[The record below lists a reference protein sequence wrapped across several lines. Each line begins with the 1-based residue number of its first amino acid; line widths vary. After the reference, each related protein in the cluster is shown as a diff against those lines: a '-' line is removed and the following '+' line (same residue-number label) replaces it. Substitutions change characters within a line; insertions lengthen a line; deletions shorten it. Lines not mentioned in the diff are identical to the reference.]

1 MKKLAILIVLSLL
14 CSVVVLPALAAD
26 NQLIVAW
33 WGNQTRNERT
43 QSVLDLYQTLNPDIS
58 IDPQFVAWS
67 DYWNKLAT
75 ASAGHTLPDVIQMD
89 YQYLVQYVSNNLL
102 IDLNPYVADGTLDI
116 SGINAGI
123 ITSGSVDGGLYA
135 VCLGVNAPALL
146 YNKTLLDANGL
157 AVKDGMTLDEFI
169 ALSKEV
175 YEKTG
180 YKTNIGFGSDHVF
193 DYLLRGE
200 GKTEFTGAELTT
212 TVEDA
217 EAYFKMYE
225 DGVKDGW
232 HLGSEVFAETA
243 IGSVEQDP
251 LVYGSDPSTMSW
263 CAFFW
268 SNQMTAVQAAAP
280 EGVEIGITTWPSVN
294 PDLSNYLKPSMFF
307 SVSVDS
313 VIPAEAVKIVDYF
326 TINLECNNILLGE
339 RGIPASSVVAAAI
352 SPLLDEINQKVQAY
366 IDYVS
371 GHSTPVP
378 KPIPNGATE
387 VFALAD
393 ELQEQVCYGATDA
406 ATAAAQFVEQATD
419 IMASKNQ

>member
-1 MKKLAILIVLSLL
+1 MKKFAFLVVLAML
-14 CSVVVLPALAAD
+14 CSIVVLPALAD
-26 NQLIVAW
+26 DQLIVAW

-43 QSVLDLYQTLNPDIS
+43 QSVLETYQTLNPGIS
-58 IDPQFVAWS
+58 IDPQFVAWA

-75 ASAGHTLPDVIQMD
+75 ASAGHTLPDVVQMD

-102 IDLNPYVADGTLDI
+102 VDLNPYVEDGTLDI
-116 SGINAGI
+116 SSVNDGI
-123 ITSGSVDGGLYA
+123 IESGSVDGGLYA
-135 VCLGVNAPALL
+135 ICLGVNAPALL
-146 YNKTLLDANGL
+146 YNKTLLDENGIT
-157 AVKDGMTLDEFI
+157 VKDGMTLDEFI
-169 ALSKEV
+169 ALSKEI

-200 GKTEFTGAELTT
+200 GKSEFTGSELTA

-217 EAYFKMYE
+217 EAYFKLYE
-225 DGVKDGW
+225 DGITEGW
-232 HLGSEVFAETA
+232 HLGSEVFAETT

-251 LVYGSDPSTMSW
+251 MVYGSDPSNMSW

-268 SNQMTAVQAAAP
+268 SNQMTALQAAAP
-280 EGVEIGITTWPSVN
+280 EGVEVGITTWPSID
-294 PDLSNYLKPSMFF
+294 PDQSNYLKPSQFF
-307 SVSVDS
+307 SVTVDS
-313 VIPAEAVKIVDYF
+313 ANPAEAVKIVDYF
-326 TINLECNNILLGE
+326 TNDVACNEVLLGE
-339 RGIPASSVVAAAI
+339 RGIPASSKVAAAI

-371 GHSTPVP
+371 SHSTPVP
-378 KPIPNGATE
+378 KPIPNGASE

-406 ATAAAQFVEQATD
+406 ATAAATFVEQATQ
-419 IMASKNQ
+419 IMADKNQ